1 MARQTN
7 AIELLRKDHRQVKA
21 MFHRFENADEQEQ
34 EQLCRQMVDALKMH
48 TRIEEEVFYP
58 YIREAS
64 DRLDLIEEANV
75 EHATAKQLIA
85 DLESG
90 RDGVHRQAVVKVLGE
105 YVGHHIQEEEEKI
118 FPLVEKLGV
127 DLEALGE
134 ELLEHRERRA
144 AKRESRESEPAMN
157 DAQAESARQS
167 KGPTR
172 SGGASRGNGS
182 GEAALLRAP
191 SDDESA
197 PQAGESN
204 VPEEGR

>member
-1 MARQTN
+1 MARQMN

-21 MFHRFENADEQEQ
+21 MFRKFESADEQEQ

-58 YIREAS
+58 YIREAT

-90 RDGVHRQAVVKVLGE
+90 RNGVHRQAVVKVLGE

-118 FPLVEKLGV
+118 FPLVETLGV

-134 ELLEHRERRA
+134 ELLDHREGRTA
-144 AKRESRESEPAMN
+144 NMADREAETAGKDTAE
-157 DAQAESARQS
+157 AQTSRQS
-167 KGPTR
+167 KSRTR
-172 SGGASRGNGS
+172 SGGISHGNGR
-182 GEAALLRAP
+182 GEFSEGEQTGDGSHLR
-191 SDDESA
+191 DLDGELRDE
-197 PQAGESN
+197 
-204 VPEEGR
+204 RL